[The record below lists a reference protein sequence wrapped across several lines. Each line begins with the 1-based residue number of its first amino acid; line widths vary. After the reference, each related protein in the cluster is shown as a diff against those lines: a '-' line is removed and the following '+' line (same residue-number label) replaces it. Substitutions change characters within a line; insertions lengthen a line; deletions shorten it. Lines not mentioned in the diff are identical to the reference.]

1 MARVIIPEATS
12 GKCFTHKE
20 VFFRPSATVRLYYW
34 PKLKVQLAKMIKVIE
49 NCRWRPKGISEGVTP
64 ALSWPLLGAFL
75 LYSPLFTSIP
85 FQDQKLAMNGFD
97 QVSRHI
103 SELSLWLSLLNLLN
117 QWNMA
122 SFIGDFLFSREAAAK
137 CNREVGS
144 QIENLRVVIAIA
156 DERFILLDS
165 FHRSAYYHL

>member
-1 MARVIIPEATS
+1 MGNVSHIKKCFLDHQQLLLTKIESPISKDDQSHWELSLKTKRNFGRCHTCPLLATS
-12 GKCFTHKE
+12 WR
-20 VFFRPSATVRLYYW
+20 FFIIFPTFY
-34 PKLKVQLAKMIKVIE
+34 E
-49 NCRWRPKGISEGVTP
+49 H
-64 ALSWPLLGAFL
+64 
-75 LYSPLFTSIP
+75 SIP
-85 FQDQKLAMNGFD
+85 GSKVGDEWLWSGFTTHFW
-97 QVSRHI
+97 VG
-103 SELSLWLSLLNLLN
+103 LWLSLLNLLN

>member
-103 SELSLWLSLLNLLN
+103 SELSLWLSLSWTCWISEIWPALLEISYSAEKQQQN
-117 QWNMA
+117 
-122 SFIGDFLFSREAAAK
+122 
-137 CNREVGS
+137 V
-144 QIENLRVVIAIA
+144 IERWDLRLKI
-156 DERFILLDS
+156 
-165 FHRSAYYHL
+165 

>member
-103 SELSLWLSLLNLLN
+103 SELTLALSLELVESVKYGQLYWRFPIQRQEQN
-117 QWNMA
+117 
-122 SFIGDFLFSREAAAK
+122 
-137 CNREVGS
+137 V
-144 QIENLRVVIAIA
+144 IERWDLRLKI
-156 DERFILLDS
+156 
-165 FHRSAYYHL
+165 

>member
-1 MARVIIPEATS
+1 MGNVSHIK
-12 GKCFTHKE
+12 KCFLDHQQLLLTKIESPISKDDQSHWELSLNLKE
-20 VFFRPSATVRLYYW
+20 FRKVSHLPSLGHFLALFYYI
-34 PKLKVQLAKMIKVIE
+34 PHFLRAFHSRIKSW
-49 NCRWRPKGISEGVTP
+49 RWMALIRFHDTF
-64 ALSWPLLGAFL
+64 LSW
-75 LYSPLFTSIP
+75 
-85 FQDQKLAMNGFD
+85 
-97 QVSRHI
+97 
-103 SELSLWLSLLNLLN
+103 LWLSLLNLLN